1 MRHRKFGS
9 KLGRNTNQRQ
19 ALIKNQLRSL
29 FRYGF
34 VKTTLAKTKVIL
46 KSANKYCRIAL
57 QNNLSS
63 RRQLYTLLQNQHWVN
78 SFQKSVIDNFSTTSA
93 SFFQITKLYNR
104 QGDDAT
110 IVKLSFIKPITSSKE
125 IPAKVTPPTKP
136 TPAKLVKSKTKNDHP
151 KK

>member
-19 ALIKNQLRSL
+19 ALIKNQIRSL
-29 FRYGF
+29 FQYGYI
-34 VKTTLAKTKVIL
+34 KTTLAKTKVIL
-46 KSANKYCRIAL
+46 KSANKYCRVAL
-57 QNNLSS
+57 QNSLSS

-78 SFQKSVIDNFSTTSA
+78 SFQKSLIDNFSTASA

-110 IVKLSFIKPITSSKE
+110 MVKISFIKPLTSSKQAPTK
-125 IPAKVTPPTKP
+125 ITPPAKP
-136 TPAKLVKSKTKNDHP
+136 TPAKIVKPKTKNDHP